1 MKMPATKRVAGIFLM
16 YGGLKRY
23 RKRKSAEDGYLR

>member
-1 MKMPATKRVAGIFLM
+1 MKMPATKRVAGIFMM

-23 RKRKSAEDGYLR
+23 CKRKSAEDGYLR

>member
-1 MKMPATKRVAGIFLM
+1 MKKPATTRVAGIFLM

>member
-1 MKMPATKRVAGIFLM
+1 MKMPATRLVAGIFMM